1 MHAFIHHNKLN
12 NNPGKSYEEIAIDK
26 TQGCKNLVQSIIYIK
41 NTPVIFDK
49 TRVSQRVGY
58 VISGKIQIKYKGA
71 YLKQTINKTFT
82 LEAGSSFLI
91 PEGTESI
98 LENLDNNYSMILLV
112 KSPQD
117 ESIKLKEAK
126 INNFSEDL
134 LIVNKNDQK
143 NLPAG
148 EDRYFKL
155 MIDPDFG
162 SKYVTQFLGYIKKI
176 KAPFHDHTYD
186 EVIYIL
192 EGEGV
197 VHHGNS
203 QTKIKQGS
211 SVYLPPGTIHRL
223 ENKNKNVELQLLGV
237 FCPAGSPADKDEK

>member
-1 MHAFIHHNKLN
+1 MPAFIHHNKLN
-12 NNPGKSYEEIAIDK
+12 NNPSESYEEIAIDK
-26 TQGCKNLVQSIIYIK
+26 RQGCENLIQSILYIK

-58 VISGKIQIKYKGA
+58 VISGKIQIKYKGS

-82 LEAGSSFLI
+82 LETGSSFLI

-112 KSPQD
+112 QSPQD
-117 ESIKLKEAK
+117 ESTKLKEAK

-155 MIDPDFG
+155 NLIQ
-162 SKYVTQFLGYIKKI
+162 SN
-176 KAPFHDHTYD
+176 H
-186 EVIYIL
+186 
-192 EGEGV
+192 
-197 VHHGNS
+197 
-203 QTKIKQGS
+203 
-211 SVYLPPGTIHRL
+211 
-223 ENKNKNVELQLLGV
+223 KNKTYKN
-237 FCPAGSPADKDEK
+237 

>member
-1 MHAFIHHNKLN
+1 MSAFIHHNKLN
-12 NNPGKSYEEIAIDK
+12 NNPKKSYEDIAIDK

-41 NTPVIFDK
+41 DTPFKFNK
-49 TRVSQRVGY
+49 TKVSQRIGY
-58 VISGKIQIKYKGA
+58 VISGLIKIQYKGT
-71 YLKQTINKTFT
+71 YSKQSINKTFT

-91 PEGTESI
+91 PEGTESV
-98 LENLDNNYSMILLV
+98 LSNLDNNYSMILLV

-117 ESIKLKEAK
+117 ESIKLKKAK
-126 INNFSEDL
+126 INNFNENL

-197 VHHGNS
+197 VHHGNL
-203 QTKIKQGS
+203 QTKIKKGS
-211 SVYLPPGTIHRL
+211 SIYLPPGTIHRL

>member
-1 MHAFIHHNKLN
+1 MPAFIHHNKLN
-12 NNPGKSYEEIAIDK
+12 NNPEQSYEEIAIDK
-26 TQGCKNLVQSIIYIK
+26 KQGCKNLIQSILYVK
-41 NTPVIFDK
+41 NTPVIFNK
-49 TRVSQRVGY
+49 TKVSQRVGY
-58 VISGKIQIKYKGA
+58 VISGKIKIKYEGD
-71 YLKQTINKTFT
+71 YLKQAINKTFT
-82 LEAGSSFLI
+82 LAAGNSFLI

-98 LENLDNNYSMILLV
+98 LSNLDDNYSMILLV

-117 ESIKLKEAK
+117 EFTKLKKAK
-126 INNFSEDL
+126 IDNFNENL
-134 LIVNKNDQK
+134 LIVNKDAQQ

-155 MIDPDFG
+155 MIDPHFG

-186 EVIYIL
+186 EAIYIL

-197 VHHGNS
+197 VHHDNL
-203 QTKIKQGS
+203 QTKIKKGS

-223 ENKNKNVELQLLGV
+223 ENKNKDVELQLLGV

>member
-1 MHAFIHHNKLN
+1 MSAFIHHNKLD
-12 NNPGKSYEEIAIDK
+12 NNPEKSYEEIAIGQK
-26 TQGCKNLVQSIIYIK
+26 QGCKNLIQSILYVK
-41 NTPVIFDK
+41 NTPVIFNK
-49 TRVSQRVGY
+49 TKISQKIGY
-58 VISGKIQIKYKGA
+58 VISGKIKIKYEGV
-71 YLKQTINKTFT
+71 YLNQTINKTFT
-82 LEAGSSFLI
+82 LGPGTSFLI
-91 PEGTESI
+91 PERTKSTLNNI
-98 LENLDNNYSMILLV
+98 DNNYSMILLV

-117 ESIKLKEAK
+117 EFAKLKKAK
-126 INNFSEDL
+126 IDNFNENF
-134 LIVNKNDQK
+134 LIVNKDDQQ

-155 MIDPDFG
+155 MIDPKYG

-192 EGEGV
+192 KGEGI
-197 VHHGNS
+197 VHHNNS
-203 QTKIKQGS
+203 KTQIKKGS

-223 ENKNKNVELQLLGV
+223 ENKNKNIELQLLGV

>member
-1 MHAFIHHNKLN
+1 MPAFIHHNKLN
-12 NNPGKSYEEIAIDK
+12 NNPEKSYEEIAIDK
-26 TQGCKNLVQSIIYIK
+26 KQGCENLIQSILYLK
-41 NTPVIFDK
+41 KTPVIFNK
-49 TRVSQRVGY
+49 TKVSQRVGY
-58 VISGKIQIKYKGA
+58 VISGKIKIKYEGE

-82 LEAGSSFLI
+82 LEEGSSFLI
-91 PEGTESI
+91 PEGTNSI
-98 LENLDNNYSMILLV
+98 LDNLDDNYSMILLV

-117 ESIKLKEAK
+117 EFAKLKKAK
-126 INNFSEDL
+126 INNFNQDL
-134 LIVNKNDQK
+134 LIVNKNNQE

-155 MIDPDFG
+155 MIDPQFG

-192 EGEGV
+192 EGEGL

-203 QTKIKQGS
+203 KTKIKKGS

-223 ENKNKNVELQLLGV
+223 ENKNQDVELQLLGV

>member
-26 TQGCKNLVQSIIYIK
+26 TQGCKNLVQSIIYIQ

-82 LEAGSSFLI
+82 LETGSSFLI

-203 QTKIKQGS
+203 QTKIKKGS
-211 SVYLPPGTIHRL
+211 SIYLPPGTIHRL
-223 ENKNKNVELQLLGV
+223 ENKNKDVELQLLGV